1 MVEISIDTEH
11 LYVIHKHMNE
21 IETEKYLLI
30 LEAVIDEC
38 PDDTSPVVMEKSC
51 K

>member
-1 MVEISIDTEH
+1 
-11 LYVIHKHMNE
+11 MNE

-38 PDDTSPVVMEKSC
+38 PDDTSTSLMEYCVNK
-51 K
+51 KLDDINKKNE